1 MVMLTN
7 IMVRRKKY
15 LEADVSEREETVV
28 RSQAILMILRNSG
41 KNKVIKRVV
50 KRFMKCITV
59 G

>member
-1 MVMLTN
+1 M
-7 IMVRRKKY
+7 
-15 LEADVSEREETVV
+15 SEREEAVV